1 MQSGNFQR
9 MDLDQE
15 AVNVNRIEFLQGYNV
30 KCVTAG
36 SDFTVALVVRNDERI
51 STDDKSINENNPVKN
66 SCPLG
71 LPILENEYDDMT
83 EADDKVKIDPLRYE
97 ILVTDT
103 AKTWP
108 ELFSPLHFHP
118 NFLPYGHI

>member
-15 AVNVNRIEFLQGYNV
+15 ALNVNRIEFLQGYNV

-51 STDDKSINENNPVKN
+51 SADDKSNSEIAPVKN
-66 SCPLG
+66 
-71 LPILENEYDDMT
+71 
-83 EADDKVKIDPLRYE
+83 
-97 ILVTDT
+97 
-103 AKTWP
+103 
-108 ELFSPLHFHP
+108 
-118 NFLPYGHI
+118 

>member
-1 MQSGNFQR
+1 

-15 AVNVNRIEFLQGYNV
+15 ALNVNRIEFLQGYNV

-51 STDDKSINENNPVKN
+51 SADDKSNSEITPVKN

-71 LPILENEYDDMT
+71 LPILENEYDDIT
-83 EADDKVKIDPLRYE
+83 EADDNVKLDPLRYAKFVLGSGRHLPE
-97 ILVTDT
+97 I
-103 AKTWP
+103 WP
-108 ELFSPLHFHP
+108 FSTNSFAINDLSKRR
-118 NFLPYGHI
+118 